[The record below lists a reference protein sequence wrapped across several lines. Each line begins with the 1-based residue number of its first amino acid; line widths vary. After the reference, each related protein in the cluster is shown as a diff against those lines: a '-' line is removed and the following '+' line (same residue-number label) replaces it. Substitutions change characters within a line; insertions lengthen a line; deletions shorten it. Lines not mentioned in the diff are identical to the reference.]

1 MYLFS
6 LFSIHCFLSYFLLCV
21 WLSIAHFFLFLSFFL
36 FFLSLLFEF
45 VFVKD
50 CLRSWMNWLRCLFV
64 NVDYCLFLSLLSL
77 LYVASIPSSSYTCS
91 LQIVICPSSLMILS
105 KYSVLKKRGRVCE
118 YSWFQFV
125 RLFKVWHN
133 SILAK
138 EKFLPFFF
146 FFFWFH
152 IVLKLFLFGFFLLNT
167 HSKLPL

>member
-1 MYLFS
+1 
-6 LFSIHCFLSYFLLCV
+6 
-21 WLSIAHFFLFLSFFL
+21 
-36 FFLSLLFEF
+36 
-45 VFVKD
+45 
-50 CLRSWMNWLRCLFV
+50 MNGLRCLFV

-138 EKFLPFFF
+138 EKFLPFFSSS
-146 FFFWFH
+146 
-152 IVLKLFLFGFFLLNT
+152 FGFILFWNCFCLVSFYLILIVNYPY
-167 HSKLPL
+167 SIQWRRSSRCDCLFI